1 MFNKIKGILSS
12 KKFKIIVIALFM
24 VVVIIVKVIDVNKSN
39 DNNDKSPQ
47 TSANTGESTPEKELP
62 GLHIGIGHIVMLI
75 VFSAAY
81 GIDRVIVYR
90 NNLKDEQKYD
100 NYKEK

>member
-1 MFNKIKGILSS
+1 MFNRIKGFLSSQKIK
-12 KKFKIIVIALFM
+12 IIIITLVIAAA
-24 VVVIIVKVIDVNKSN
+24 ITVKIIDVNKN
-39 DNNDKSPQ
+39 DDNEKTP
-47 TSANTGESTPEKELP
+47 SASTNTGESTPEKELP

>member
-1 MFNKIKGILSS
+1 MFNKIKEFFSS
-12 KKFKIIVIALFM
+12 KKIKIIIIALF
-24 VVVIIVKVIDVNKSN
+24 VAAAIIVKVIDVNKGD
-39 DNNDKSPQ
+39 DNEETQSA
-47 TSANTGESTPEKELP
+47 SANTDESASEKEMP

>member
-1 MFNKIKGILSS
+1 MFNKIKGFLSS
-12 KKFKIIVIALFM
+12 KKIKIIIITLVIAAA
-24 VVVIIVKVIDVNKSN
+24 ITVKIIDVNKN
-39 DNNDKSPQ
+39 DDNEKTP
-47 TSANTGESTPEKELP
+47 SASTNTGESTPEKELP

-81 GIDRVIVYR
+81 GIDRVIVYK

>member
-1 MFNKIKGILSS
+1 MFDKIKGVLSS
-12 KKFKIIVIALFM
+12 KKFKIIVIAIFM
-24 VVVIIVKVIDVNKSN
+24 VVVVIVKVIDVNKG
-39 DNNDKSPQ
+39 DDNDKSPQ
-47 TSANTGESTPEKELP
+47 TSANTSENTPKKEPP
-62 GLHIGIGHIVMLI
+62 GIHIGVGHIVMLI

>member
-1 MFNKIKGILSS
+1 MFNKIKGFLSS
-12 KKFKIIVIALFM
+12 KKIKIIIITLVIAAA
-24 VVVIIVKVIDVNKSN
+24 ITVKIIDVNKN
-39 DNNDKSPQ
+39 DDNEKTP
-47 TSANTGESTPEKELP
+47 SASTNTGESTPEKELP

>member
-1 MFNKIKGILSS
+1 MFNKIKGFLSS
-12 KKFKIIVIALFM
+12 KKIKIIIITLVIAAATT
-24 VVVIIVKVIDVNKSN
+24 VKIIDVNKN
-39 DNNDKSPQ
+39 DDNEKTP
-47 TSANTGESTPEKELP
+47 SASTNTGESTPEKELP

-81 GIDRVIVYR
+81 GIDRVIVYK

>member
-1 MFNKIKGILSS
+1 MFNRIKGFLSS
-12 KKFKIIVIALFM
+12 KKFKIIIITLFIAAA
-24 VVVIIVKVIDVNKSN
+24 ITVKIIDVNKN
-39 DNNDKSPQ
+39 DDNEKTPSASAS
-47 TSANTGESTPEKELP
+47 TSESTPEKELP
-62 GLHIGIGHIVMLI
+62 SLHIGIGHIVMLI

>member
-1 MFNKIKGILSS
+1 MFNRIKGFLSS
-12 KKFKIIVIALFM
+12 KKIKIIIITLVIAAA
-24 VVVIIVKVIDVNKSN
+24 ITVKIIDVNKN
-39 DNNDKSPQ
+39 DDNEKTP
-47 TSANTGESTPEKELP
+47 SASTNTGESTPEKELP

>member
-1 MFNKIKGILSS
+1 MFNRIKGFLSS
-12 KKFKIIVIALFM
+12 KKFKIIIITLFIAAA
-24 VVVIIVKVIDVNKSN
+24 ITVKIIDVNKN
-39 DNNDKSPQ
+39 DDNEKTP
-47 TSANTGESTPEKELP
+47 SASTNTGESTPEKELP

-90 NNLKDEQKYD
+90 NNLKNEQKYD

>member
-1 MFNKIKGILSS
+1 MFNKIKGFLSS
-12 KKFKIIVIALFM
+12 KKIKIIIITLFIAAA
-24 VVVIIVKVIDVNKSN
+24 IIVKIIDVNKNDDN
-39 DNNDKSPQ
+39 DNTPSASAS
-47 TSANTGESTPEKELP
+47 TSESTPEKELP

>member
-1 MFNKIKGILSS
+1 MFNRIKGFLSS
-12 KKFKIIVIALFM
+12 KKIKIIIITLVIAAA
-24 VVVIIVKVIDVNKSN
+24 ITVKIIDVNKN
-39 DNNDKSPQ
+39 DDNEKTP
-47 TSANTGESTPEKELP
+47 SASTNTGESTSEKELP

-81 GIDRVIVYR
+81 GIDRVIVYK

>member
-1 MFNKIKGILSS
+1 MFNKIKDILSS
-12 KKFKIIVIALFM
+12 KKFKIIVIAIFM
-24 VVVIIVKVIDVNKSN
+24 VVVIIVKVIDVNKG
-39 DNNDKSPQ
+39 DDDNDKSPQ
-47 TSANTGESTPEKELP
+47 DAANTSENTPEKEPP
-62 GLHIGIGHIVMLI
+62 GIHIGIGHIVMLI

-81 GIDRVIVYR
+81 GIDRIVVYR

>member
-1 MFNKIKGILSS
+1 MFNKLKEFFST
-12 KKFKIIVIALFM
+12 KKIKIIIITLF
-24 VVVIIVKVIDVNKSN
+24 IVTAITVKIIDVNKNDDN
-39 DNNDKSPQ
+39 DNTPSA
-47 TSANTGESTPEKELP
+47 SANASENTPEKEPP

-75 VFSAAY
+75 VFSTAY

>member
-1 MFNKIKGILSS
+1 MFNKIKGFLPS
-12 KKFKIIVIALFM
+12 KKIKIIIITLVIAAA
-24 VVVIIVKVIDVNKSN
+24 ITVKIIDVNKN
-39 DNNDKSPQ
+39 DDNEKTP
-47 TSANTGESTPEKELP
+47 SASTNTGESTPEKELP
-62 GLHIGIGHIVMLI
+62 GLDIGIGHIVMLI

>member
-1 MFNKIKGILSS
+1 MFNRIKDFFSSTSKGI
-12 KKFKIIVIALFM
+12 KILVIIILIA
-24 VVVIIVKVIDVNKSN
+24 VVITAKIIDVNKA
-39 DNNDKSPQ
+39 DDKTPSS
-47 TSANTGESTPEKELP
+47 SANTSDSTEEQT
-62 GLHIGIGHIVMLI
+62 GIHIGIGHIVMLI

>member
-1 MFNKIKGILSS
+1 MFNKIKGFLSS
-12 KKFKIIVIALFM
+12 KKIKIIIITLVIAAA
-24 VVVIIVKVIDVNKSN
+24 ITVKIIDVNKN
-39 DNNDKSPQ
+39 DDNEKTPSASAS
-47 TSANTGESTPEKELP
+47 TSESTPEKELP

-75 VFSAAY
+75 VFSVAY